1 MQPYVFPGINN
12 CKIENSQYLC
22 KNQLCIPLKLVCNG
36 KDDCGDKSDEIDCEY
51 YVIHT
56 SIYFNYYINFFAT
69 NFNDIVLYFN
79 TFKSFVI

>member
-51 YVIHT
+51 YVILQ
-56 SIYFNYYINFFAT
+56 YILIIT
-69 NFNDIVLYFN
+69 L
-79 TFKSFVI
+79 TFLQQILMILSFILIRLNLS